1 MIHIL
6 VIEDDEI
13 QRNNLVKIISSVS
26 DEIRIHEADCKD
38 DAMEIAMKYP
48 ISFMYIDIMLK
59 NSTGL
64 DFAKELREIPRYQLT
79 WLIFL
84 TTHVDYMLEAFKEIH
99 CYDYILK
106 PYDKQKII
114 DTTKLLIENKY
125 EQQRVFE
132 DEREAI
138 VIELQGTTYKFFAD
152 QIVFIEVSLRTCMVH
167 LKTETHTLNRMP
179 LKKLLEMIESDFI
192 IQTHKSFAVNV
203 RLIDRL
209 EKISRGSWE
218 IYFEGYDEVALLAT
232 TYKEALR
239 AKLMD

>member
-26 DEIRIHEADCKD
+26 NEMHIHEADCKD

-48 ISFMYIDIMLK
+48 ISFMFIDIMLR

-132 DEREAI
+132 EEREAI

-167 LKTETHTLNRMP
+167 LKTETYTLNRMP

-209 EKISRGSWE
+209 EKIARGSWE
-218 IYFEGYDEVALLAT
+218 IYFEGYEEVALLAT